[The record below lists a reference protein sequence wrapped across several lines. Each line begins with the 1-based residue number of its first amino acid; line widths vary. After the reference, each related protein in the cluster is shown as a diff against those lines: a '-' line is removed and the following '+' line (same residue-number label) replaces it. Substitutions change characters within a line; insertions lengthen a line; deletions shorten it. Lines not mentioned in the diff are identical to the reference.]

1 MLHWDIGLE
10 LGIHL
15 LSKILDYVTDIKC
28 TVHPLYAQRV
38 HFQTVHHV
46 SQIPKTVE
54 RLNVNI
60 KVKVYHSKYSND
72 SKVLKPRLNPNLKFI

>member
-38 HFQTVHHV
+38 HFQTVHCV
-46 SQIPKTVE
+46 PIPKTVE

-60 KVKVYHSKYSND
+60 KVKVYLSKNSNIVM
-72 SKVLKPRLNPNLKFI
+72 KVKY